1 MNSYKRRLQRLEQR
15 LRPNSIGIL
24 VVTPDGDGYRTVSGK
39 AYTEAEL
46 ERLQVSSTY
55 VIIVRRGQDTPGGY

>member
-1 MNSYKRRLQRLEQR
+1 MNSYKYRLQRLEQR
-15 LRPNSIGIL
+15 LRPNSIGII

-46 ERLQVSSTY
+46 ERLQEKGAS
-55 VIIVRRGQDTPGGY
+55 VIIVVRGKDTP